1 MSMEKLKKFLKII
14 TPGVIIAM
22 AGVGVGDLATA
33 SLVGS
38 RLGVT
43 VLWAVILGAF
53 MKFFITEGCARWQ
66 LKTGTSILEGCMT
79 HLGAWFN
86 IPFIIYFVFWSYFV
100 SAALISACGVAMS
113 AIIPLFGTNSK
124 LIFGIIHSLIA
135 GVLIFKG
142 GFKLF
147 ARIMEMCAVL
157 LFITVIISVFQFD
170 MDWSVVKGIIN
181 PQIQFAEA
189 EAVSWIVAL
198 IGGVGGTL
206 TVICYCYW
214 IKEVGRTSV
223 NDIKTCRIDLGVG
236 YALTALFGMAMVIMG
251 SHVELGEGKGFN
263 LLLNIAQVLKEKSGQ
278 WASTCFLIGAWGAVF
293 SSMLGVWQAAPYILT
308 DFITKGK
315 TEMKD
320 AHKNKY
326 YRLWLLFIVIVP
338 MLSLFFE
345 FKTVQKYYSYF
356 GALVVPFLT
365 TILLIL
371 NRKKLLE
378 QYSNS
383 PLTVIV
389 GVLILLFFVVTI
401 VGLGVIPS

>member
-1 MSMEKLKKFLKII
+1 MNKLKSFLKII
-14 TPGVIIAM
+14 TPGIIIAM

-79 HLGAWFN
+79 HLGIWFKV
-86 IPFIIYFVFWSYFV
+86 PFIIYFVFWSYFV
-100 SAALISACGVAMS
+100 SAALISACGVATA
-113 AIIPLFGTNSK
+113 AIYPAFGDNSK
-124 LIFGIIHSLIA
+124 LIFGIIHSLVA
-135 GVLIFKG
+135 GALIFKG

-170 MDWSVVKGIIN
+170 MGWDVVKGIVT
-181 PQIQFAEA
+181 PQLHFSEP

-223 NDIKTCRIDLGVG
+223 DDIKTCRIDLGVG

-251 SHVELGEGKGFN
+251 SHVELGSGKGFN
-263 LLLNIAQVLKEKSGQ
+263 LLLNIANILNQESGE
-278 WASTCFLIGAWGAVF
+278 WASICFLIGAWGAVF

-308 DFITKGK
+308 DFITGGK
-315 TEMKD
+315 ATIKD
-320 AHKNKY
+320 AHKNRY
-326 YRLWLLFIVIVP
+326 YRLWLLFIVFVP
-338 MLSLFFE
+338 MLSLFVE

-365 TILLIL
+365 AILLIL

-378 QYSNS
+378 QYANKPS
-383 PLTVIV
+383 TVVV
-389 GVLILLFFVVTI
+389 GMLILLFFVVTI